1 MIRKF
6 IAVFVLIFFA
16 ASTTAF
22 AEFIPVDGDKTRE
35 YLKAGDIIRVE
46 GVGLG
51 PKNCDKQDSFY
62 KIFARQAARMDAL
75 RQFVEEIGGV
85 YIEENK
91 NNPKILTARTSHDN
105 KMFELITKH
114 ARQVEGRSLENG
126 GYSVTMELKIPD
138 DWVK

>member
-22 AEFIPVDGDKTRE
+22 ATEKEI
-35 YLKAGDIIRVE
+35 KAGDVIQVT
-46 GVGLG
+46 GVGAG
-51 PKNCDKQDSFY
+51 PENWDKQDSFY
-62 KIFARQAARMDAL
+62 KKFARQAARMDAL
-75 RQFVEEIGGV
+75 RQLVEQIGGI

-91 NNPKILTARTSHDN
+91 NNPKIITTRTSHDN

-114 ARQVEGRSLENG
+114 ARQVEGRALEKGN
-126 GYSVTMELKIPD
+126 YSVTMELKIPD